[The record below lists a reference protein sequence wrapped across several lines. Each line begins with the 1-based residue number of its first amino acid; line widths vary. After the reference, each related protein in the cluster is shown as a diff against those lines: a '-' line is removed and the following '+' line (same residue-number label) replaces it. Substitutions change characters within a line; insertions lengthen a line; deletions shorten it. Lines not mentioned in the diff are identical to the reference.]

1 MCEGRGLFCTQLSE
15 FGVTDRE
22 GMMMM
27 MLTISLWPEFG
38 PLHLVHLQILF
49 VDREGLMSSVDDDHG
64 TFFILPPSLGNAAA
78 SGSFV
83 SRSVSSSFFFC
94 WLPSNNPG
102 PSRIAEECQRLHQK
116 ESLEMR
122 GKKNL
127 QLFA

>member
-1 MCEGRGLFCTQLSE
+1 
-15 FGVTDRE
+15 
-22 GMMMM
+22 MMM

-64 TFFILPPSLGNAAA
+64 TFFILLPSLGNAAA

-83 SRSVSSSFFFC
+83 SRSISSSFFFC

-122 GKKNL
+122 GEKNL